1 MCVSVRSSHV
11 EVGQEGPEGRGGE
24 KDASKPVPY
33 KCEWSD
39 TTWWKQNKNKLTNKI
54 INIHSWK
61 WLSMKTEYSKIK
73 TLSKKKD

>member
-1 MCVSVRSSHV
+1 MCVYVSVSVHVCVSVRSSHV

-39 TTWWKQNKNKLTNKI
+39 TT
-54 INIHSWK
+54 
-61 WLSMKTEYSKIK
+61 
-73 TLSKKKD
+73 